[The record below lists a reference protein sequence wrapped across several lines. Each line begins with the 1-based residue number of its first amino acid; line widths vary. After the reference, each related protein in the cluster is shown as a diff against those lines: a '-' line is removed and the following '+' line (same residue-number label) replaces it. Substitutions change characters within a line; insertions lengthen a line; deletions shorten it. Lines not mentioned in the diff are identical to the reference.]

1 MNFTNTEL
9 AALELMT
16 QYEIGLYLN
25 WKLFNKTL
33 KEQISNQGVQYKYR
47 NKFKDL
53 LNVDL
58 FKPLVSRQEVPL

>member
-16 QYEIGLYLN
+16 QYEIGLYVR

-58 FKPLVSRQEVPL
+58 FKPLVAKQEIPE

>member
-16 QYEIGLYLN
+16 QYEIGLYVK
-25 WKLFNKTL
+25 WKIFNKTL
-33 KEQISNQGVQYKYR
+33 KEQISNNGVQYKYR

-58 FKPLVSRQEVPL
+58 FKPLVATQEIPL

>member
-1 MNFTNTEL
+1 MNFTETEL
-9 AALELMT
+9 VALELMT
-16 QYEIGLYLN
+16 QYEIGLYVR

-58 FKPLVSRQEVPL
+58 FKPLVSKQEIPA

>member
-1 MNFTNTEL
+1 MNFTDTEL
-9 AALELMT
+9 VALELLN
-16 QYEIGLYLN
+16 QYEIGLYLK

-47 NKFKDL
+47 NKFRDL

-58 FKPLVSRQEVPL
+58 FKQLVTKQEIPE